1 MGPSGPTP
9 WPRRVVLFIPP
20 GEGIAVSRM
29 GVSTGSTYHE
39 TVDVNVVHIRMSHF
53 MGTLI
58 EGKPPLLPNCRNSLG
73 SSGGHWHVLADDGKI
88 GRSYRIV
95 GAMAV
100 YVDVVNFRAFLS
112 IAYRGYADGGTL
124 HHKVLCYES

>member
-1 MGPSGPTP
+1 MAP
-9 WPRRVVLFIPP
+9 PP
-20 GEGIAVSRM
+20 GHVGVVVVTSCEGIAVSRM
-29 GVSTGSTYHE
+29 GVSMGSTYQE

-58 EGKPPLLPNCRNSLG
+58 EGLPPLLPNCRNSLG
-73 SSGGHWHVLADDGKI
+73 SSGRHWSVLADDSGI
-88 GRSYRIV
+88 VRSYRIV

-112 IAYRGYADGGTL
+112 VAYRGYADGGTL
-124 HHKVLCYES
+124 HDRVVWHES